1 MKNLFVYSS
10 FLLLIA
16 LVFVSCQKKDYST
29 EVNHLLIKY
38 LAAWNEG
45 NLEILDEIT
54 PLDFELRMI
63 QDFEDTGSRNLLKD
77 EMANTRMAYPDFII
91 SIDDKLFVSD
101 TAVVI
106 RWTIT
111 ATNTGEGSHP
121 PTGKKV
127 NAKGFSIIFFAES
140 KLTGE
145 WIAYSDLSWVR
156 QLGFTITPPEFAE
169 D

>member
-63 QDFEDTGSRNLLKD
+63 PDFEAKGSRDLLK
-77 EMANTRMAYPDFII
+77 EEIANTRIFSEYLSTFMPTKSR
-91 SIDDKLFVSD
+91 SICRASRD
-101 TAVVI
+101 
-106 RWTIT
+106 R
-111 ATNTGEGSHP
+111 
-121 PTGKKV
+121 
-127 NAKGFSIIFFAES
+127 
-140 KLTGE
+140 
-145 WIAYSDLSWVR
+145 
-156 QLGFTITPPEFAE
+156 
-169 D
+169 